1 MSSRKSSRPRCPV
14 CGLHLERCLCAELPV
29 LDLPTRFVLVQH
41 NRERHKPTSTGRA
54 AAAALRAPIV
64 FYGAQNEAMETGPL
78 TEPDLD
84 YVVLFPAEDA
94 QVAGPE
100 LLQTAP
106 GRRRCV
112 VILDGTWH
120 QCSRMARRAAHVAD
134 FSKVSLPPG
143 GPSRWGIRHAPRPEA
158 VCTFEAATRLVEVL
172 HGPDVARPMERFF
185 LELTARMHAQRGS
198 LPPGQDEDDED

>member
-54 AAAALRAPIV
+54 AAAVLRAPILH
-64 FYGAQNEAMETGPL
+64 YGAQDVAMETGPL

-84 YVVLFPAEDA
+84 YVVLFPSEDA

-120 QCSRMARRAAHVAD
+120 QCSRMARRAAHIAD
-134 FSKVSLPPG
+134 FSKCPFRQVAPRAGASATP
-143 GPSRWGIRHAPRPEA
+143 RAPRPSA
-158 VCTFEAATRLVEVL
+158 PSRPPPASSRSSTAPTSPARWRL
-172 HGPDVARPMERFF
+172 
-185 LELTARMHAQRGS
+185 S
-198 LPPGQDEDDED
+198 SSS